1 MSSLAP
7 GADVVVVGS
16 GVVGLTA
23 AWLLALR
30 DAEVTVLDAAAPGS
44 GASHAAQGELVP
56 PSAELE
62 TCFLRSLGLYARLAA
77 QSGMPWDD
85 EPVGTLL
92 LTAPREP
99 DSPDSPDSPAD
110 PAAPA
115 GPDGGAG
122 PAAARSVAGSE
133 AVPRG
138 ELAALEPAVGP
149 DVRSARLLAEG
160 RRIEP
165 AAVLDALVCAG
176 RKAGVVSRSGLG
188 PVSLRQSPGGRWT
201 VVGAAGARFSA
212 RQVVVAAGLGSAA
225 LLAPHGIHIP
235 LTGVRGRVLITEPV
249 APTLRRVLAE
259 DTIGVPRSVALL
271 AHQTPQGRLVLGGSW
286 YPQDAA
292 EPADL
297 TERILARARRLLP
310 GIGEPHVVTE
320 RRGLRPALPDRR
332 PVVDRLAPGLFG
344 CFGHGGEGYIAG
356 PGTAELLADLV
367 ADDREIAAGTEQS
380 GGQLSARRWAAT
392 QSPVRRATE

>member
-1 MSSLAP
+1 MSSDAQ

-16 GVVGLTA
+16 GVVGLTV

-30 DAEVTVLDAAAPGS
+30 DAEVTVLDAAAPGA

-56 PSAELE
+56 PSPELE
-62 TCFLRSLGLYARLAA
+62 TCFRRSLALYARLAA
-77 QSGMPWDD
+77 QSGMRWDD

-92 LTAPREP
+92 LTAPPEAV
-99 DSPDSPDSPAD
+99 SPFSPDSPAD
-110 PAAPA
+110 PAGRA
-115 GPDGGAG
+115 GHDSGAG
-122 PAAARSVAGSE
+122 PAARSVTGSE

-149 DVRSARLLAEG
+149 HVRAARLLAEG

-176 RKAGVVSRSGLG
+176 RKAGVMSRSGLG
-188 PVSLRQSPGGRWT
+188 PVSLQQSPGGRWA
-201 VVGAAGARFSA
+201 VVGAAGARFAA
-212 RQVVVAAGLGSAA
+212 RQVVVTAGLGSAA

-235 LTGVRGRVLITEPV
+235 LSGVRGRVLITEPV

-259 DTIGVPRSVALL
+259 DSIGAPRSVALL

-297 TERILARARRLLP
+297 TERILTRARRLLP
-310 GIGEPHVVTE
+310 GIGEPRVVTE
-320 RRGLRPALPDRR
+320 RRGLRPTLPDRR

-356 PGTAELLADLV
+356 PGTAELLAELV
-367 ADDREIAAGTEQS
+367 TDDREIAAGTEQAA
-380 GGQLSARRWAAT
+380 GQLSARRWAAT
-392 QSPVRRATE
+392 SAPMRRAAE